1 MHARELIGYW
11 EPRRLLFN
19 GLLALAVT
27 VLLQQQGQWS
37 QALQQLPWLLLAA
50 LLANLCYCLA
60 YPLDLGL
67 QVSKYRDRWMPF
79 RPWLF
84 LAGCLEG
91 LALTYLVLPEV
102 LKGRL

>member
-1 MHARELIGYW
+1 MRQVIGYW

-19 GLLALAVT
+19 GLLAFT
-27 VLLQQQGQWS
+27 VALLLQQQGHWN
-37 QALQQLPWLLLAA
+37 QALQQLPWLMLAA
-50 LLANLCYCLA
+50 VLANLCYCLA
-60 YPLDLGL
+60 YPIDLGL
-67 QVSKYRDRWMPF
+67 QVSVYRARWLPL